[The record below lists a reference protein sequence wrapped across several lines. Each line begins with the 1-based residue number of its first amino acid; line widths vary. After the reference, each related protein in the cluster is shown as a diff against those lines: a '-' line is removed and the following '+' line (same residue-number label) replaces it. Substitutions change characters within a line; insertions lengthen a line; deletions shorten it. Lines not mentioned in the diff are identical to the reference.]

1 MGNNAI
7 EIAGFIVQT
16 VLLFIQIPTL
26 IALIVYVIKTGEM
39 ASATR
44 KSAEIAESTLR
55 EMRDSRDQEIAP
67 YVVTYFD
74 VIVDKNLI
82 YFVIKNIGKSMAVNV
97 KLEFDPPLPHG
108 KISSNIERVLINGG
122 IPSLPPS
129 YEIRTIFDVFTEYV
143 RSGSQL
149 KYILTTTYY
158 GGISPVQRKATYTQD
173 ISSYR
178 GVTSVHEANTGDIVT
193 QLKKIVNANTQINSA
208 LQRLAIS
215 SQDHDDESICEP
227 TPVTEEE
234 PETSNDQESAS
245 MKNGDKSA
253 SSEV

>member
-1 MGNNAI
+1 
-7 EIAGFIVQT
+7 
-16 VLLFIQIPTL
+16 
-26 IALIVYVIKTGEM
+26 M

-55 EMRDSRDQEIAP
+55 EMRDSQDQEVAP

-82 YFVIKNIGKSMAVNV
+82 YFVIKNIGKSMAVNI

-129 YEIRTIFDVFTEYV
+129 HEIRTIFDVFTEYI
-143 RSGSQL
+143 RSGSPF
-149 KYILTTTYY
+149 KYILTSTYY
-158 GGISPVQRKATYTQD
+158 GGLSPVQRKATYSQD

-178 GVTSVHEANTGDIVT
+178 GVTFVHEANTGDIVT
-193 QLKKIVNANTQINSA
+193 QLKKIVNANRQINSA
-208 LQRLAIS
+208 LQRLSIGLGD
-215 SQDHDDESICEP
+215 QDDEIICEP
-227 TPVTEEE
+227 TSFIEDVTEI
-234 PETSNDQESAS
+234 SNDQESAS
-245 MKNGDKSA
+245 MENGDKSA
-253 SSEV
+253 SSEE

>member
-16 VLLFIQIPTL
+16 VLLFIEIPTR
-26 IALIVYVIKTGEM
+26 IPRIVYVIKTGEM

-158 GGISPVQRKATYTQD
+158 GGIR
-173 ISSYR
+173 
-178 GVTSVHEANTGDIVT
+178 
-193 QLKKIVNANTQINSA
+193 
-208 LQRLAIS
+208 
-215 SQDHDDESICEP
+215 
-227 TPVTEEE
+227 
-234 PETSNDQESAS
+234 
-245 MKNGDKSA
+245 
-253 SSEV
+253 